1 MTEKEAQLRKERDD
15 LYQQYLQK
23 YKELHEYR
31 NRQES
36 GALEEL
42 NKQYKGKIVHVRLWD
57 CGLSPLNKRE
67 REEDMEIV
75 FIEKVTHEY
84 DSEIEIKGTV
94 FDLFRDTT
102 YRDVADHIADSDL
115 DKITAKVYHTDQMR
129 ISKEDI
135 FYLSD
140 DDVSGAIGELDYA
153 FEQMQHKFWKA
164 VRGPENE
171 SDESEKP
178 N

>member
-15 LYQQYLQK
+15 LYKQYLQK
-23 YKELHEYR
+23 DKELHKYR
-31 NRQES
+31 NEQES

-42 NKQYKGKIVHVRLWD
+42 NKEYKGKIIQVRLWD
-57 CGLSPLNKRE
+57 RGLSPMNKRE
-67 REEDMEIV
+67 REEDKEIV
-75 FIEKVTHEY
+75 FVEKVVRDYE
-84 DSEIEIKGTV
+84 SEIEVKGTV
-94 FDLFRDTT
+94 FDLFGDTT
-102 YRDVADHIADSDL
+102 YRDVADHIADTAL
-115 DKITAKVYHTDQMR
+115 DKLTAKVYHTNQMR
-129 ISKEDI
+129 IPKEDI
-135 FYLSD
+135 FRLSD
-140 DDVSGAIGELDYA
+140 DDVSGAIGEFDYA

>member
-1 MTEKEAQLRKERDD
+1 MTEKEAQLRKERDK
-15 LYQQYLQK
+15 LYNQYLLK
-23 YKELHEYR
+23 DKELHEYR
-31 NRQES
+31 NKQES

-42 NKQYKGKIVHVRLWD
+42 NKQYKGKIIQVRLWD
-57 CGLSPLNKRE
+57 RGLSPLNKRE
-67 REEDMEIV
+67 RDGDYEIV
-75 FIEKVTHEY
+75 FVEEVVHEY
-84 DSEIEIKGTV
+84 DTEIEIKGTV

-140 DDVSGAIGELDYA
+140 DGVSGAIGEFDYA

-164 VRGPENE
+164 VRGSENE
-171 SDESEKP
+171 FDESEKP

>member
-15 LYQQYLQK
+15 LYNKYLLK
-23 YKELHEYR
+23 DKELHEYR
-31 NRQES
+31 NKQES

-42 NKQYKGKIVHVRLWD
+42 NKQYKGKIIQVRLWD
-57 CGLSPLNKRE
+57 RGLSLMNKRE
-67 REEDMEIV
+67 REGDYEIV
-75 FIEKVTHEY
+75 FVEEVVHEY
-84 DSEIEIKGTV
+84 DTEIEIKGTV

-140 DDVSGAIGELDYA
+140 DDVSGAIGEFDYA

-164 VRGPENE
+164 VRGSENE

>member
-23 YKELHEYR
+23 DKELHEYR

-36 GALEEL
+36 GALQEL
-42 NKQYKGKIVHVRLWD
+42 NKQYQGKIIQVRLWD
-57 CGLSPLNKRE
+57 YGLSPNNKRE
-67 REEDMEIV
+67 REEDTEIV
-75 FIEKVTHEY
+75 FVEKVVREY
-84 DSEIEIKGTV
+84 GNEIEVKGTV
-94 FDLFRDTT
+94 FDLFGDTT
-102 YRDVADHIADSDL
+102 YRDVADHIADTAL
-115 DKITAKVYHTDQMR
+115 KKITAKIYHTNQLR
-129 ISKEDI
+129 IPKEDI
-135 FYLSD
+135 FQLSD
-140 DDVSGAIGELDYA
+140 DDVSGAIGEFDYA

>member
-15 LYQQYLQK
+15 LFQQYLQK
-23 YKELHEYR
+23 DRELHEYR

-36 GALEEL
+36 GALEDL
-42 NKQYKGKIVHVRLWD
+42 NKEYQGKIIQVRLWD
-57 CGLSPLNKRE
+57 YGLSTINKRE
-67 REEDMEIV
+67 REEDTEIV
-75 FIEKVTHEY
+75 FVEEVVHEY

-115 DKITAKVYHTDQMR
+115 DKITAKVYHTTQMR
-129 ISKEDI
+129 IPKEDI
-135 FYLSD
+135 FELSD
-140 DDVSGAIGELDYA
+140 DDVSGAISEFDYA

-164 VRGPENE
+164 VRGTENE

>member
-15 LYQQYLQK
+15 LYQQYLLK
-23 YKELHEYR
+23 DKELHEYR
-31 NRQES
+31 NKQES

-42 NKQYKGKIVHVRLWD
+42 NKQYKGTIIQVRLWD

-67 REEDMEIV
+67 REEDYEIV
-75 FIEKVTHEY
+75 FVEEVVHEY
-84 DSEIEIKGTV
+84 DNEIVIKGTV

-115 DKITAKVYHTDQMR
+115 DKITAKVYHSNSMR

-135 FYLSD
+135 FQLSD
-140 DDVSGAIGELDYA
+140 DDVSGAIGEFDYA

-171 SDESEKP
+171 AEESEKP

>member
-15 LYQQYLQK
+15 LYNKYLLK
-23 YKELHEYR
+23 DKELHEYR
-31 NRQES
+31 NKQES

-42 NKQYKGKIVHVRLWD
+42 NKQYKGKIIQVRLWD
-57 CGLSPLNKRE
+57 RGLSPLNKRE
-67 REEDMEIV
+67 RNEDYEIV
-75 FIEKVTHEY
+75 FVEEVVHEY
-84 DSEIEIKGTV
+84 DTEIEIKGTV

-135 FYLSD
+135 FHLSD
-140 DDVSGAIGELDYA
+140 DDVSGAIREIDYA

-164 VRGPENE
+164 VRGTEDE

>member
-15 LYQQYLQK
+15 LYQQYLLK
-23 YKELHEYR
+23 DKELHEYR
-31 NRQES
+31 NKQES
-36 GALEEL
+36 GAIEEL

-75 FIEKVTHEY
+75 FIEEVVREY
-84 DSEIEIKGTV
+84 DNEIVINGTV

-102 YRDVADHIADSDL
+102 YLDVADHIADSDL
-115 DKITAKVYHTDQMR
+115 DKITAKVYHTTQMR
-129 ISKEDI
+129 IPKEDI
-135 FYLSD
+135 FELSD
-140 DDVSGAIGELDYA
+140 DDVSGAIGEFDYA

-164 VRGPENE
+164 VRGSENE
-171 SDESEKP
+171 SDESEKS